1 MRFKPMHLIIAAVL
15 CMTQIVETTTALQ
28 HQGDQNNSKFPQDI
42 LNNIARFLN
51 SNHDKRDAVLESWI
65 SYPIKKGK

>member
-1 MRFKPMHLIIAAVL
+1 MKIKPMHLIVAAVL
-15 CMTQIVETTTALQ
+15 CMTQIVETTTALY
-28 HQGDQNNSKFPQDI
+28 DQNHSKFPQDI

-51 SNHDKRDAVLESWI
+51 SNVDKRDAVLGNWV